1 MVQDDTK
8 DKLQIPNEVIA
19 GVAPNTAANSPQ
31 DQTTPSMPQIENLQI
46 EQKKA
51 AMTVDPEQK
60 FPDYWANVKLK
71 NPGRFLKY
79 RKLNNG
85 S

>member
-31 DQTTPSMPQIENLQI
+31 DQTTPSMPQIENL
-46 EQKKA
+46 
-51 AMTVDPEQK
+51 
-60 FPDYWANVKLK
+60 
-71 NPGRFLKY
+71 
-79 RKLNNG
+79 
-85 S
+85 

>member
-1 MVQDDTK
+1 MVQDDSK
-8 DKLQIPNEVIA
+8 DKLQIPNEVIT
-19 GVAPNTAANSPQ
+19 GVAPETAASSPQ
-31 DQTTPSMPQIENLQI
+31 DQTTPSMPQIENLQLD
-46 EQKKA
+46 QKKA
-51 AMTVDPEQK
+51 VMTVDPEQK

-85 S
+85 G